1 MTAIA
6 GADILRRVPPDTSFK
21 VGHESRRTKELSLP
35 EETVPFLWERE

>member
-21 VGHESRRTKELSLP
+21 DRLVQVGHESRRTRSL
-35 EETVPFLWERE
+35 LLKK